1 MEEVNLMKV
10 SIITAT
16 YNSANTII
24 DTLRSLENQ
33 TYNNIEYI
41 IIDGDSKDNTL
52 DLINANSTRVTFMIS
67 EPDKGIY
74 DALNKGINVATG
86 DVVGFLHSDDLFSS
100 DTAIEDIVKQFNLTS
115 ADAVYADLEYV
126 SKDNISQVVRFW
138 KSGEYNKNKLENG
151 WMPPH
156 PTYYMKRELY
166 KKFGSF
172 DLSFKIA
179 SDYDSMLRYL
189 WKNNISMSYIPKV
202 LVKMRVGGVS
212 NLSLKNIIQKTKE
225 DIRVLKHNGLP
236 VLQAILWKNL
246 SKIPQFIFRYL

>member
-1 MEEVNLMKV
+1 MEEVSSMKV

-33 TYNNIEYI
+33 TYKNIEYI
-41 IIDGDSKDNTL
+41 IIDGASKDNTS
-52 DLINANSTRVTFMIS
+52 DVINANPTGVTSMIS
-67 EPDKGIY
+67 EPDRGIY
-74 DALNKGINVATG
+74 DALNKGIDAATG
-86 DVVGFLHSDDLFSS
+86 DIVGFLHSDDLFSS

-126 SKDNISQVVRFW
+126 SKDNLSQVVRLW
-138 KSGEYNKNKLENG
+138 KSGKYNKNKLKNG

-166 KKFGSF
+166 EKFGSF

-179 SDYDSMLRYL
+179 GDYDSLLRYL

-202 LVKMRVGGVS
+202 LLKMRVGGAS
-212 NLSLKNIIQKTKE
+212 NRSLKNIIQKTKE
-225 DIRVLKHNGLP
+225 DISALKNNGVP
-236 VLQAILWKNL
+236 VFRAILWKNL
-246 SKIPQFIFRYL
+246 SKIPQFIFK